1 MKSCWELFTSI
12 PALQS
17 DDFLSRQVNCGY
29 IMGNFKH
36 AVVSTQKGDEEGDY

>member
-1 MKSCWELFTSI
+1 MFTSI

>member
-1 MKSCWELFTSI
+1 MKRVVQVFTSI

-17 DDFLSRQVNCGY
+17 YDFLSRQVNCRY

-36 AVVSTQKGDEEGDY
+36 AVVSSQKGDEEGDY